1 LCLFNKLQITI
12 KAIQNWHSIISNS
25 IISNSQIVF
34 LFFMKKHYSLFCTLF
49 AAFMAMPVCAQN
61 SAVPAAGQANMLKAA
76 DDAKHKVVV
85 IDEDF
90 SGFTDGTEDK
100 PSTATILDDMGNF
113 VNKSALKPYSE
124 ALSYKQWGGAGIFS
138 AGGCL
143 AIANG
148 MFLNTPAGDMSG
160 EVTLTFRARLSKAG
174 GSTTLNAL
182 KLMFISRSSILDYE
196 VKYYNLTDEWQTF
209 TYTSTLGDFEHSGFQ
224 FYSMYASN
232 IILVD
237 DIRLEQTRT
246 SIPAP
251 KVHEAENMTDTSFKA
266 VWNKSIEADH
276 YLLSVFTK
284 NESNELMTVSEGFD
298 NIKADDKGN
307 IDAAS
312 PNYPEGWEFAWK
324 DDDLSNHIAKGEG
337 PGTGNKQAVR
347 LIDTGD
353 AITTPYC
360 PEGIKSLKFWV
371 KAEANDG
378 QPKFSSIMFTVNFGK
393 GVYTVDNYINIPDMF
408 TPEHRNGYYFDLT
421 ETLSAFDK
429 IYSVK
434 IEYIREEDDKT
445 TILFDDFSYT
455 TNKPTTYNYVLK
467 DQKVEQQ
474 DNEDGTVGFEVNGLD
489 PDTDYTYSVKS
500 VNSDF
505 TSAASDEQEVYAVSI
520 PTALPA
526 TNITANSYTANWTSH
541 KKVDFYRVDQLQ
553 QTVIDKDTKDY
564 VMLDEDFSK
573 VTSKLT
579 EADLLDGDGFY
590 EEGERTSGYMP
601 LDDITKI
608 AGWKA
613 SSTVRVNGWLGGNEA
628 KQGSGTIAGAIVT
641 PTIDLSHN
649 EGACNISLRVW
660 GSEGDWLIIQG
671 SNPASLATIEFP
683 KGGGIVEKT
692 ITMPLCTSKEQLTF
706 YSNNYKVFLID
717 YIKIT
722 QDVKAGDKVTTIT
735 GSVLTEDA
743 DTKSMVMTNPGFS
756 DGHDVLYRVTA
767 MRYDKDSQESHKY
780 YSTSTPSDLMLVKNP
795 NPSGIGSVEAAA
807 ENVAGVEGG
816 IVVNAANATTVNVF
830 NLSGQ
835 LVASKACGNGHAFV
849 SVAPGVYVVKTNSTA
864 AKVVVK

>member
-1 LCLFNKLQITI
+1 
-12 KAIQNWHSIISNS
+12 
-25 IISNSQIVF
+25 
-34 LFFMKKHYSLFCTLF
+34 MKKHYSLFCTLF

-76 DDAKHKVVV
+76 DVAKHKVVV

-90 SGFTDGTEDK
+90 SGFTDGTEDN

-182 KLMFISRSSILDYE
+182 KLMFLSRSSILDYE
-196 VKYYNLTDEWQTF
+196 VKFYDLTDEWQTF
-209 TYTSTLGDFEHSGFQ
+209 TYTSTLGQFEHSGFQ

-307 IDAAS
+307 IDATS

-324 DDDLSNHIAKGEG
+324 DNDLSNHIAKGEG
-337 PGTGNKQAVR
+337 AGTDNKQAVR

-573 VTSKLT
+573 VTSSFT
-579 EADLLDGDGFY
+579 EADLLDGFY

-601 LDDITKI
+601 LDDITHI

>member
-1 LCLFNKLQITI
+1 
-12 KAIQNWHSIISNS
+12 
-25 IISNSQIVF
+25 
-34 LFFMKKHYSLFCTLF
+34 MKKHYSLFCTLF

-90 SGFTDGTEDK
+90 SGFTDGTEDN

-182 KLMFISRSSILDYE
+182 KLMFISRSSLVDYE
-196 VKYYNLTDEWQTF
+196 VKFYNLTDEWQTF
-209 TYTSTLGDFEHSGFQ
+209 TYTSTLGEFEHSGFQ

-251 KVHEAENMTDTSFKA
+251 KVQEAENMTDTSFKA

-284 NESNELMTVSEGFD
+284 NESKELMTVSEGFD

-324 DDDLSNHIAKGEG
+324 DNDLSNHIAKGEG
-337 PGTGNKQAVR
+337 AGTDNKQAVR

-360 PEGIKSLKFWV
+360 SEGIKSLKFWV

-378 QPKFSSIMFTVNFGK
+378 QPKYSSILFTVNFGK
-393 GVYTVDNYINIPDMF
+393 GVYTVDNYIDIPTMF
-408 TPEHRNGYYFDLT
+408 APAKRDGYYFDLT

-505 TSAASDEQEVYAVSI
+505 TSVASDEQEVYAVSI

-573 VTSKLT
+573 VTSSFT
-579 EADLLDGDGFY
+579 EADLLDGFY

-601 LDDITKI
+601 LDDITNI

>member
-1 LCLFNKLQITI
+1 
-12 KAIQNWHSIISNS
+12 
-25 IISNSQIVF
+25 
-34 LFFMKKHYSLFCTLF
+34 MKKHYSLFCTMF

-90 SGFTDGTEDK
+90 SGFTDGTEDN
-100 PSTATILDDMGNF
+100 PSTATILDDMDNF

-124 ALSYKQWGGAGIFS
+124 ALSYKEWGGHGLFS

-182 KLMFISRSSILDYE
+182 KLMFISRSSLLDYE
-196 VKYYNLTDEWQTF
+196 VKFYSLTDEWQTF

-224 FYSMYASN
+224 FLSMYDSN

-307 IDAAS
+307 IDATS

-337 PGTGNKQAVR
+337 AGTGNKQAVR

-378 QPKFSSIMFTVNFGK
+378 QPKYSSILFTVNFGK
-393 GVYTVDNYINIPDMF
+393 GVYTVDNYIDIPTMF
-408 TPEHRNGYYFDLT
+408 APAKRDGYYFDLT

-505 TSAASDEQEVYAVSI
+505 TSVASDEQEVYAVSI

-573 VTSKLT
+573 VTSSLT
-579 EADLLDGDGFY
+579 EADLLKGSYD
-590 EEGERTSGYMP
+590 EGERTSGYMP

-864 AKVVVK
+864 VKVVVK

>member
-1 LCLFNKLQITI
+1 
-12 KAIQNWHSIISNS
+12 
-25 IISNSQIVF
+25 
-34 LFFMKKHYSLFCTLF
+34 MKKHYSLFCTLF

-90 SGFTDGTEDK
+90 SGFTDGTEDN
-100 PSTATILDDMGNF
+100 PSTATILDDMDNF

-124 ALSYKQWGGAGIFS
+124 ALSYKEWGGHGLFS

-182 KLMFISRSSILDYE
+182 KLMFISRSSLVDYE
-196 VKYYNLTDEWQTF
+196 VKFYSLTDEWQTF

-224 FYSMYASN
+224 FLSMYDSN
-232 IILVD
+232 IVLVD

-251 KVHEAENMTDTSFKA
+251 KVQEAENMTDTSFKA

-284 NESNELMTVSEGFD
+284 NESKELMTVSEGFD

-324 DDDLSNHIAKGEG
+324 DNDLSNHIAKGEG
-337 PGTGNKQAVR
+337 AGTGNKQAVR

-378 QPKFSSIMFTVNFGK
+378 QPKYSSILFTVNFGK
-393 GVYTVDNYINIPDMF
+393 GVYTVDNYIDIPTMF
-408 TPEHRNGYYFDLT
+408 APAKRDGYYFDLT

-467 DQKVEQQ
+467 DQEVEQQ

-500 VNSDF
+500 VNSVF

-573 VTSKLT
+573 VTSSFT
-579 EADLLDGDGFY
+579 EADLLDGFY
-590 EEGERTSGYMP
+590 EADERTSGYMP

-835 LVASKACGNGHAFV
+835 LVASKACGNGYAFV

>member
-1 LCLFNKLQITI
+1 
-12 KAIQNWHSIISNS
+12 
-25 IISNSQIVF
+25 
-34 LFFMKKHYSLFCTLF
+34 MKKHYSLFCTLF

-85 IDEDF
+85 INEDF
-90 SGFTDGTEDK
+90 SGFTDGTEDN

-143 AIANG
+143 AITNG

-573 VTSKLT
+573 VTSSFT
-579 EADLLDGDGFY
+579 EADLLEGFY

>member
-1 LCLFNKLQITI
+1 
-12 KAIQNWHSIISNS
+12 
-25 IISNSQIVF
+25 
-34 LFFMKKHYSLFCTLF
+34 
-49 AAFMAMPVCAQN
+49 
-61 SAVPAAGQANMLKAA
+61 MLKAA

-90 SGFTDGTEDK
+90 SGFTDGTEDN

-182 KLMFISRSSILDYE
+182 KLMFLSRSSILDYE
-196 VKYYNLTDEWQTF
+196 VKFYDLTDEWQTF
-209 TYTSTLGDFEHSGFQ
+209 TYTSTLGQFEHSGFQ

-307 IDAAS
+307 IDATS

-324 DDDLSNHIAKGEG
+324 DNDLSNHIAKGEG
-337 PGTGNKQAVR
+337 AGTDNKQAVR

-573 VTSKLT
+573 VTSSLT
-579 EADLLDGDGFY
+579 EADLLDGFY

-722 QDVKAGDKVTTIT
+722 QDVKAGDKVSTIT

-816 IVVNAANATTVNVF
+816 IVVTAANATTVNVF

>member
-1 LCLFNKLQITI
+1 
-12 KAIQNWHSIISNS
+12 
-25 IISNSQIVF
+25 
-34 LFFMKKHYSLFCTLF
+34 MKKHYSLFCTLF

-90 SGFTDGTEDK
+90 SGFTDGTEDN
-100 PSTATILDDMGNF
+100 PSTATMLDDMGNF

-182 KLMFISRSSILDYE
+182 KLMFISRSSLVDYE
-196 VKYYNLTDEWQTF
+196 VKFYNLTDEWQTF
-209 TYTSTLGDFEHSGFQ
+209 TYTSTLGEFEHSGFQ

-251 KVHEAENMTDTSFKA
+251 KVQEAENMTDTSFKA

-284 NESNELMTVSEGFD
+284 NESKELMTVSEGFD

-307 IDAAS
+307 IDATS

-324 DDDLSNHIAKGEG
+324 DNDLSNHIAKGEG
-337 PGTGNKQAVR
+337 AGTDNKQAVR

-360 PEGIKSLKFWV
+360 SEGIKSLKFWV

-378 QPKFSSIMFTVNFGK
+378 QPKYSSILFTVNFGK
-393 GVYTVDNYINIPDMF
+393 GVYTVDNYIDIPTMF
-408 TPEHRNGYYFDLT
+408 APAKRDGYYFDLT

-505 TSAASDEQEVYAVSI
+505 TSVASDEQEVYAVSI

-573 VTSKLT
+573 VTSSFT
-579 EADLLDGDGFY
+579 EADLLDGFY
-590 EEGERTSGYMP
+590 EADERTSGYMP

-795 NPSGIGSVEAAA
+795 NPSGIGSVEVAA

>member
-1 LCLFNKLQITI
+1 
-12 KAIQNWHSIISNS
+12 
-25 IISNSQIVF
+25 
-34 LFFMKKHYSLFCTLF
+34 MKKHYSLFCTLF

-61 SAVPAAGQANMLKAA
+61 SAVPADGQANMLKAA

-324 DDDLSNHIAKGEG
+324 ADDLSNHIAKGEG
-337 PGTGNKQAVR
+337 SGTGNKQAVR

-393 GVYTVDNYINIPDMF
+393 GVYTVDNYFNIPDMF

-553 QTVIDKDTKDY
+553 QTVIEKDTKDY

-573 VTSKLT
+573 VTSSFT
-579 EADLLDGDGFY
+579 EADLLDGFY
-590 EEGERTSGYMP
+590 EADDRTSGYMP
-601 LDDITKI
+601 LDDITHI

-816 IVVNAANATTVNVF
+816 IVVTAANATTVNVF

>member
-1 LCLFNKLQITI
+1 
-12 KAIQNWHSIISNS
+12 
-25 IISNSQIVF
+25 
-34 LFFMKKHYSLFCTLF
+34 MKKHYSLFCTLF

-61 SAVPAAGQANMLKAA
+61 SAVPADGQANMLKAA

-85 IDEDF
+85 INEDF
-90 SGFTDGTEDK
+90 SGFTDGTEDN

-196 VKYYNLTDEWQTF
+196 VKFYDLTDEWQTF
-209 TYTSTLGDFEHSGFQ
+209 TYTSTLGQFEHSGFQ

-307 IDAAS
+307 IDATS

-324 DDDLSNHIAKGEG
+324 DNDLSNHIAKGEG
-337 PGTGNKQAVR
+337 AGTDNKQAVR

-573 VTSKLT
+573 VTSSFT
-579 EADLLDGDGFY
+579 EADLLEGFY

-735 GSVLTEDA
+735 GSVQTEDA

>member
-1 LCLFNKLQITI
+1 
-12 KAIQNWHSIISNS
+12 
-25 IISNSQIVF
+25 
-34 LFFMKKHYSLFCTLF
+34 MKKHYSLFCTLF

-61 SAVPAAGQANMLKAA
+61 SAVPADGQANMLKAA

-90 SGFTDGTEDK
+90 SGFTDGTEDN

-182 KLMFISRSSILDYE
+182 KLMFISRSSLVDYE
-196 VKYYNLTDEWQTF
+196 VKFYNLTDEWQTF

-237 DIRLEQTRT
+237 DIRLEQVKT

-337 PGTGNKQAVR
+337 AGGIGNKQAVR

-378 QPKFSSIMFTVNFGK
+378 QPKFSSILFTVNFGK
-393 GVYTVDNYINIPDMF
+393 GVYTVDNYIDIPAMF

-455 TNKPTTYNYVLK
+455 TYKPTTYNYVLK

-505 TSAASDEQEVYAVSI
+505 TSVASDEQEVYAVSI

-573 VTSKLT
+573 VTSSFT
-579 EADLLDGDGFY
+579 EADLLEGFY

-816 IVVNAANATTVNVF
+816 ILVNAANATTVNVF

>member
-1 LCLFNKLQITI
+1 
-12 KAIQNWHSIISNS
+12 
-25 IISNSQIVF
+25 
-34 LFFMKKHYSLFCTLF
+34 MKKHYSLFCTLF

-90 SGFTDGTEDK
+90 SGFTDGTEDN
-100 PSTATILDDMGNF
+100 PSTATMLDDMGNF

-182 KLMFISRSSILDYE
+182 KLMFISRSSLVDYE
-196 VKYYNLTDEWQTF
+196 VKFYNLTDEWQTF
-209 TYTSTLGDFEHSGFQ
+209 TYTSTLGEFEHSGFQ

-337 PGTGNKQAVR
+337 AGKDNKQAVR

-505 TSAASDEQEVYAVSI
+505 TSVASDEYEVYAVSI

-573 VTSKLT
+573 VTSSLT
-579 EADLLDGDGFY
+579 EADLLKGSYD
-590 EEGERTSGYMP
+590 EGERTSGYMP

-835 LVASKACGNGHAFV
+835 LVASKACGNGHAFM

>member
-1 LCLFNKLQITI
+1 
-12 KAIQNWHSIISNS
+12 
-25 IISNSQIVF
+25 
-34 LFFMKKHYSLFCTLF
+34 MKKHYSLFCTLF

-90 SGFTDGTEDK
+90 SGFTDGTEDN

-182 KLMFISRSSILDYE
+182 KLMFLSRSSILDYE
-196 VKYYNLTDEWQTF
+196 VKFYDLTDEWQTF
-209 TYTSTLGDFEHSGFQ
+209 TYTSTLGQFEHSGFQ

-307 IDAAS
+307 IDATS

-324 DDDLSNHIAKGEG
+324 DNDLSNHIAKGEG
-337 PGTGNKQAVR
+337 AGTDNKQAVR

-573 VTSKLT
+573 VTSSFT
-579 EADLLDGDGFY
+579 EADLLDGFY
-590 EEGERTSGYMP
+590 EADERTSGYMP

>member
-1 LCLFNKLQITI
+1 
-12 KAIQNWHSIISNS
+12 
-25 IISNSQIVF
+25 
-34 LFFMKKHYSLFCTLF
+34 MKKHYSLFCTMF

-90 SGFTDGTEDK
+90 SGFTDGTEDN
-100 PSTATILDDMGNF
+100 PSTATILDDMDNF

-124 ALSYKQWGGAGIFS
+124 ALSYKEWGGHGLFS

-182 KLMFISRSSILDYE
+182 KLMFISRSSLLDYE
-196 VKYYNLTDEWQTF
+196 VKFYSLTDEWQTF

-224 FYSMYASN
+224 FLSMYDSN

-307 IDAAS
+307 IDATS

-337 PGTGNKQAVR
+337 AGTGNKQAVR

-378 QPKFSSIMFTVNFGK
+378 QPKYSSILFTVNFGK
-393 GVYTVDNYINIPDMF
+393 GVYTVDNYIDIPTMF
-408 TPEHRNGYYFDLT
+408 APAKRDGYYFDLT

-467 DQKVEQQ
+467 DKKVEQQ

-505 TSAASDEQEVYAVSI
+505 TSVASDEQEVYAVSI

-564 VMLDEDFSK
+564 VMLDEEFSK
-573 VTSKLT
+573 VTSSFT
-579 EADLLDGDGFY
+579 EADLLDGFY
-590 EEGERTSGYMP
+590 EAGERTSGYMP
-601 LDDITKI
+601 LDDITNI

>member
-1 LCLFNKLQITI
+1 
-12 KAIQNWHSIISNS
+12 
-25 IISNSQIVF
+25 
-34 LFFMKKHYSLFCTLF
+34 MKKHYSLFCTMF

-90 SGFTDGTEDK
+90 SGFTDGTEDN
-100 PSTATILDDMGNF
+100 PSTATILDDMDNF

-124 ALSYKQWGGAGIFS
+124 ALSYKEWGGHGLFS

-182 KLMFISRSSILDYE
+182 KLMFISRSSLLDYE
-196 VKYYNLTDEWQTF
+196 VKFYSLTDEWQTF

-224 FYSMYASN
+224 FLSMYDSN

-307 IDAAS
+307 IDATS

-337 PGTGNKQAVR
+337 AGTGNKQAVR

-378 QPKFSSIMFTVNFGK
+378 QPKYSSILFTVNFGK
-393 GVYTVDNYINIPDMF
+393 GVYTVDNYIDIPTMF
-408 TPEHRNGYYFDLT
+408 APAKRDGYYFDLT

-505 TSAASDEQEVYAVSI
+505 TSVASDEQEVYAVSI

-573 VTSKLT
+573 VTSSLT
-579 EADLLDGDGFY
+579 EADLLKGSYD
-590 EEGERTSGYMP
+590 EGERTSGYMP

-816 IVVNAANATTVNVF
+816 IVVNAVNATTVNVF

>member
-1 LCLFNKLQITI
+1 
-12 KAIQNWHSIISNS
+12 
-25 IISNSQIVF
+25 
-34 LFFMKKHYSLFCTLF
+34 MKKHYSLFCTLF

-90 SGFTDGTEDK
+90 SGFTDGTEDN

-182 KLMFISRSSILDYE
+182 KLMFLSRSSILDYE
-196 VKYYNLTDEWQTF
+196 VKFYDLTDEWQTF
-209 TYTSTLGDFEHSGFQ
+209 TYTSTLGQFEHSGFQ

-324 DDDLSNHIAKGEG
+324 ADDLSNHIAKGEG
-337 PGTGNKQAVR
+337 SGTGNKQAVR

-573 VTSKLT
+573 VTSSFT
-579 EADLLDGDGFY
+579 EADLLDGFY
-590 EEGERTSGYMP
+590 EADDRTSGYMP
-601 LDDITKI
+601 LDDITHI

-722 QDVKAGDKVTTIT
+722 QDVKSGDKVTTIT

-849 SVAPGVYVVKTNSTA
+849 SAAPGVYVVKTNNTT

>member
-1 LCLFNKLQITI
+1 
-12 KAIQNWHSIISNS
+12 
-25 IISNSQIVF
+25 
-34 LFFMKKHYSLFCTLF
+34 MKKHYSLFCTLF

-90 SGFTDGTEDK
+90 SGFTDGTEDN
-100 PSTATILDDMGNF
+100 PSTATMLDDMGNF

-182 KLMFISRSSILDYE
+182 KLMFISRSSLVDYE
-196 VKYYNLTDEWQTF
+196 VKFYNLTDEWQTF
-209 TYTSTLGDFEHSGFQ
+209 TYTSTLGEFEHSGFQ

-337 PGTGNKQAVR
+337 AGKDNKQAVR

-505 TSAASDEQEVYAVSI
+505 TSVASDEQEVYAVSI

-573 VTSKLT
+573 VTSSLT
-579 EADLLDGDGFY
+579 EADLLKGSYD
-590 EEGERTSGYMP
+590 EGERTSGYMP

-835 LVASKACGNGHAFV
+835 LVASKACGNGHAFM

>member
-1 LCLFNKLQITI
+1 
-12 KAIQNWHSIISNS
+12 
-25 IISNSQIVF
+25 
-34 LFFMKKHYSLFCTLF
+34 MKKHYSLFCTLF

-90 SGFTDGTEDK
+90 SGFTDGTEDN

-182 KLMFISRSSILDYE
+182 KLMFLSRSSILDYE
-196 VKYYNLTDEWQTF
+196 VKFYDLTDEWQTF
-209 TYTSTLGDFEHSGFQ
+209 TYTSTLGQFEHSGFQ

-337 PGTGNKQAVR
+337 AGTDNKQAVR

-429 IYSVK
+429 IYFVK

-573 VTSKLT
+573 VTSSST
-579 EADLLDGDGFY
+579 EADLLDGFY

>member
-1 LCLFNKLQITI
+1 
-12 KAIQNWHSIISNS
+12 
-25 IISNSQIVF
+25 
-34 LFFMKKHYSLFCTLF
+34 MKKHYSLFCTLF

-85 IDEDF
+85 INEDF
-90 SGFTDGTEDK
+90 SGFTDGTEDN

-143 AIANG
+143 AITNG

-209 TYTSTLGDFEHSGFQ
+209 TYTSTLGEFEHSGFQ

-337 PGTGNKQAVR
+337 AGKDNKQAVR

-505 TSAASDEQEVYAVSI
+505 TSVASDEQEVYAVSI

-573 VTSKLT
+573 VTSSFT
-579 EADLLDGDGFY
+579 EADLLDGFY
-590 EEGERTSGYMP
+590 EADERTSGYMP

-835 LVASKACGNGHAFV
+835 LVASKACGNGHAFM

>member
-1 LCLFNKLQITI
+1 
-12 KAIQNWHSIISNS
+12 
-25 IISNSQIVF
+25 
-34 LFFMKKHYSLFCTLF
+34 MKKHYSLFCTLF

-90 SGFTDGTEDK
+90 SGFTDGMEDN

-182 KLMFISRSSILDYE
+182 KLMFLSRSSILDYE
-196 VKYYNLTDEWQTF
+196 VKFYDLTDEWQTF
-209 TYTSTLGDFEHSGFQ
+209 TYTSTLGQFEHSGFQ

-324 DDDLSNHIAKGEG
+324 ADDLSNHIAKGEG
-337 PGTGNKQAVR
+337 SGTGNKQAVR

-505 TSAASDEQEVYAVSI
+505 TSVASDEQEVYAVSI

-573 VTSKLT
+573 VTSSFT
-579 EADLLDGDGFY
+579 EADLLKGSYD
-590 EEGERTSGYMP
+590 EGERTSGYMP

>member
-1 LCLFNKLQITI
+1 
-12 KAIQNWHSIISNS
+12 
-25 IISNSQIVF
+25 
-34 LFFMKKHYSLFCTLF
+34 MKKHYSLFCTMF

-90 SGFTDGTEDK
+90 SGFTDGTEDN
-100 PSTATILDDMGNF
+100 PSTATILDDMDNF

-124 ALSYKQWGGAGIFS
+124 ALSYKEWGGHGLFS

-182 KLMFISRSSILDYE
+182 KLMFLSRSSLLDYE
-196 VKYYNLTDEWQTF
+196 VKFYSLTDEWQTF

-224 FYSMYASN
+224 FLSMYDSN

-307 IDAAS
+307 IDATS

-337 PGTGNKQAVR
+337 AGTGNKQAVR

-378 QPKFSSIMFTVNFGK
+378 QPKYSSILFTVNFGK
-393 GVYTVDNYINIPDMF
+393 GVYTVDNYIDIPTMF
-408 TPEHRNGYYFDLT
+408 APAKRDGYYFDLT

-505 TSAASDEQEVYAVSI
+505 TSVASDEQEVYAVSI

-573 VTSKLT
+573 VTSSLT
-579 EADLLDGDGFY
+579 EADLLKGSYD
-590 EEGERTSGYMP
+590 EGERTSGYMP

>member
-1 LCLFNKLQITI
+1 
-12 KAIQNWHSIISNS
+12 
-25 IISNSQIVF
+25 
-34 LFFMKKHYSLFCTLF
+34 MKKHYSLFCTLF

-90 SGFTDGTEDK
+90 SGFTDGTEDN

-182 KLMFISRSSILDYE
+182 KLMFLSRSSILDYE
-196 VKYYNLTDEWQTF
+196 VKFYDLTDEWQTF
-209 TYTSTLGDFEHSGFQ
+209 TYTSTLGQFEHSGFQ

-307 IDAAS
+307 IDATS

-324 DDDLSNHIAKGEG
+324 DNDLSNHIAKGEG
-337 PGTGNKQAVR
+337 AGTDNKQSVR

-573 VTSKLT
+573 VTSSLT
-579 EADLLDGDGFY
+579 EADLLDGFY

-835 LVASKACGNGHAFV
+835 LVASKACGNGHAFM

>member
-1 LCLFNKLQITI
+1 
-12 KAIQNWHSIISNS
+12 
-25 IISNSQIVF
+25 
-34 LFFMKKHYSLFCTLF
+34 MKKHYSLFCTLF

-90 SGFTDGTEDK
+90 SGFTDGTEDN

-182 KLMFISRSSILDYE
+182 KLMFISRSSLDDYE
-196 VKYYNLTDEWQTF
+196 VKYYSLTDEWQTF
-209 TYTSTLGDFEHSGFQ
+209 TYTSTLGEFEHSGFQ

-232 IILVD
+232 IILID
-237 DIRLEQTRT
+237 DIRLEQIKT

-251 KVHEAENMTDTSFKA
+251 KVQEAENMTETSFKA
-266 VWNKSIEADH
+266 VWNKTIEADY
-276 YLLSVFTK
+276 YLLNVFTK
-284 NESNELMTVSEGFD
+284 EESKELMTVSEGFD

-307 IDAAS
+307 IDATS
-312 PNYPEGWEFAWK
+312 PNYPEGWKFDWK
-324 DDDLSNHIAKGEG
+324 DNDLSNHIAKGEG
-337 PGTGNKQAVR
+337 AGIGNKQAVR

-378 QPKFSSIMFTVNFGK
+378 QPGFSSIMFTVNYGK
-393 GVYTVDNYINIPDMF
+393 GVYTVNDYISIPTMF
-408 TPEHRNGYYFDLT
+408 APAKRDGYYFDLT

-429 IYSVK
+429 IYAVK
-434 IEYIREEDDKT
+434 IEYDHAYGDKT
-445 TILFDDFSYT
+445 TILLDDLSYT
-455 TNKPTTYNYVLK
+455 LNKPTTYNYVLK

-573 VTSKLT
+573 VTSVFNK
-579 EADLLDGDGFY
+579 ADLLDGLY
-590 EEGERTSGYMP
+590 EEDERTSGYMP
-601 LDDITKI
+601 LDDLTKI

-849 SVAPGVYVVKTNSTA
+849 NVAPGVYVVKTNSTA

>member
-1 LCLFNKLQITI
+1 
-12 KAIQNWHSIISNS
+12 
-25 IISNSQIVF
+25 
-34 LFFMKKHYSLFCTLF
+34 MKKHYSLFCTLF

-85 IDEDF
+85 INEDF
-90 SGFTDGTEDK
+90 SGFTDGTEDN
-100 PSTATILDDMGNF
+100 PSTATLLDDMGNF

-124 ALSYKQWGGAGIFS
+124 ALSYKQWGGDHIFS

-143 AIANG
+143 AITNG

-182 KLMFISRSSILDYE
+182 KLMFISRASIVDYE
-196 VKYYNLTDEWQTF
+196 VKFYNLTDEWQTF
-209 TYTSTLGDFEHSGFQ
+209 TYTSTLGEFEHSGFQ
-224 FYSMYASN
+224 FLSMYASN
-232 IILVD
+232 IVLID
-237 DIRLEQTRT
+237 DIRLEQART

-251 KVHEAENMTDTSFKA
+251 KVQEAENITDTSFKA

-337 PGTGNKQAVR
+337 AGKDNKQAVR

-421 ETLSAFDK
+421 ETLSAFEK

-526 TNITANSYTANWTSH
+526 TNITATSYTANWTSH

-573 VTSKLT
+573 VTSSFT
-579 EADLLDGDGFY
+579 EADLLEGFY
-590 EEGERTSGYMP
+590 EADERTSGYMP

>member
-1 LCLFNKLQITI
+1 
-12 KAIQNWHSIISNS
+12 
-25 IISNSQIVF
+25 
-34 LFFMKKHYSLFCTLF
+34 MKKHYSLFCTLF

-90 SGFTDGTEDK
+90 SGFTDGTEDN
-100 PSTATILDDMGNF
+100 PSTATILDDMDNF

-124 ALSYKQWGGAGIFS
+124 ALSYKEWGGHGLFS

-182 KLMFISRSSILDYE
+182 KLMFISRSSLVDYE
-196 VKYYNLTDEWQTF
+196 VKFYSLTDEWQTF

-224 FYSMYASN
+224 FLSMYDSN

-251 KVHEAENMTDTSFKA
+251 KVQEAENMTDTSFKA

-284 NESNELMTVSEGFD
+284 NESKELMTVSEGFD

-324 DDDLSNHIAKGEG
+324 DNDLSNHIAKGEG
-337 PGTGNKQAVR
+337 AGTDNKQAVR

-378 QPKFSSIMFTVNFGK
+378 QPKYSSILFTVNFGK
-393 GVYTVDNYINIPDMF
+393 GVYTVDNYIDIPTMF
-408 TPEHRNGYYFDLT
+408 APAKRDGYYYDLT

-505 TSAASDEQEVYAVSI
+505 TSVASDEQEVYAVSI

-573 VTSKLT
+573 VTSSFT
-579 EADLLDGDGFY
+579 EADLLDGFY
-590 EEGERTSGYMP
+590 EADERTSGYMP

-835 LVASKACGNGHAFV
+835 LVASKACGNGYAFV

>member
-1 LCLFNKLQITI
+1 
-12 KAIQNWHSIISNS
+12 
-25 IISNSQIVF
+25 
-34 LFFMKKHYSLFCTLF
+34 MKNHYSLFCTLF

-90 SGFTDGTEDK
+90 SGFTDGTEDN
-100 PSTATILDDMGNF
+100 PSTATILDDMDNF

-124 ALSYKQWGGAGIFS
+124 ALSYKEWGGHGLFS

-182 KLMFISRSSILDYE
+182 KLMFISRSSLVDYE
-196 VKYYNLTDEWQTF
+196 VKFYSLTDEWQTF

-224 FYSMYASN
+224 FLSMYDSN
-232 IILVD
+232 IVLVD

-251 KVHEAENMTDTSFKA
+251 KVQEAENMTDTSFKA

-284 NESNELMTVSEGFD
+284 NESKELMTVSEGFD

-307 IDAAS
+307 IDATS

-324 DDDLSNHIAKGEG
+324 DNDLSNHIAKGEG
-337 PGTGNKQAVR
+337 AGTGNKQAVR

-378 QPKFSSIMFTVNFGK
+378 QPKYSSILFTVNFGK
-393 GVYTVDNYINIPDMF
+393 GVYTVDNYIDIPTMF
-408 TPEHRNGYYFDLT
+408 APAKRDGYYFDLT

-467 DQKVEQQ
+467 DKKVEQQ

-505 TSAASDEQEVYAVSI
+505 TSVASDEQEVYAVSI

-573 VTSKLT
+573 VTSSLT
-579 EADLLDGDGFY
+579 EADLLKGSYD
-590 EEGERTSGYMP
+590 EGERTSGYMP

>member
-1 LCLFNKLQITI
+1 
-12 KAIQNWHSIISNS
+12 
-25 IISNSQIVF
+25 
-34 LFFMKKHYSLFCTLF
+34 MKKHYSLFCTLF

-61 SAVPAAGQANMLKAA
+61 SAVPADGQANMLKAA

-85 IDEDF
+85 INEDF
-90 SGFTDGTEDK
+90 SGFTDGTEDN

-143 AIANG
+143 AITNG

-209 TYTSTLGDFEHSGFQ
+209 TYTSTLGEFEHSGFQ

-337 PGTGNKQAVR
+337 AGKDNKQAVR

-505 TSAASDEQEVYAVSI
+505 TSVASDEQEVYAVSI

-573 VTSKLT
+573 VTSSLT
-579 EADLLDGDGFY
+579 EADLLDGFY

-601 LDDITKI
+601 LDDITHI

-816 IVVNAANATTVNVF
+816 IVVTAANATTVNVF

>member
-1 LCLFNKLQITI
+1 
-12 KAIQNWHSIISNS
+12 
-25 IISNSQIVF
+25 
-34 LFFMKKHYSLFCTLF
+34 MKKHYSLFCTMF

-90 SGFTDGTEDK
+90 SGFTDGTEDN
-100 PSTATILDDMGNF
+100 PSTATMLDDMGNF

-182 KLMFISRSSILDYE
+182 KLMFISRSSLVDYE
-196 VKYYNLTDEWQTF
+196 VKFYNLTDEWQTF

-237 DIRLEQTRT
+237 DIRLEQVKT

-284 NESNELMTVSEGFD
+284 NESKELMTVSEGFD

-307 IDAAS
+307 IDATS

-324 DDDLSNHIAKGEG
+324 DNDLSNHIAKGEG
-337 PGTGNKQAVR
+337 AGTDNKQAVR

-360 PEGIKSLKFWV
+360 SEGIKSLKFWV

-378 QPKFSSIMFTVNFGK
+378 QPKYSSILFTVNFGK
-393 GVYTVDNYINIPDMF
+393 GVYTVDNYIDIPTMF
-408 TPEHRNGYYFDLT
+408 APAKRDGYYFDLT

-505 TSAASDEQEVYAVSI
+505 TSVASDEQEVYAVSI

-564 VMLDEDFSK
+564 VMLDEDFSQ
-573 VTSKLT
+573 VTSSLT
-579 EADLLDGDGFY
+579 EADLLEGFY

>member
-1 LCLFNKLQITI
+1 
-12 KAIQNWHSIISNS
+12 
-25 IISNSQIVF
+25 
-34 LFFMKKHYSLFCTLF
+34 MKKHYSLFCTLF

-90 SGFTDGTEDK
+90 SGFTDGMEDN

-182 KLMFISRSSILDYE
+182 KLMFLSRSSILDYE
-196 VKYYNLTDEWQTF
+196 VKFYDLTDEWQTF
-209 TYTSTLGDFEHSGFQ
+209 TYTSTLGQFEHSGFQ

-307 IDAAS
+307 IDATS

-324 DDDLSNHIAKGEG
+324 DNDLSNHIAKGEG
-337 PGTGNKQAVR
+337 AGTDNKQAVR

-573 VTSKLT
+573 VTSSLT
-579 EADLLDGDGFY
+579 EADLLKGSYD
-590 EEGERTSGYMP
+590 EGERTSGYMP

-722 QDVKAGDKVTTIT
+722 QDVKAGDKVSTIT

>member
-1 LCLFNKLQITI
+1 
-12 KAIQNWHSIISNS
+12 
-25 IISNSQIVF
+25 
-34 LFFMKKHYSLFCTLF
+34 MKKHYSLFCTLF

-90 SGFTDGTEDK
+90 SGFTDGTEDN
-100 PSTATILDDMGNF
+100 PSTATILDDMDNF

-124 ALSYKQWGGAGIFS
+124 ALSYKEWGGHGLFS

-182 KLMFISRSSILDYE
+182 KLMFISRSSLVDYE
-196 VKYYNLTDEWQTF
+196 VKFYSLTDEWQTF

-224 FYSMYASN
+224 FLSMYDSN
-232 IILVD
+232 IVLVD

-251 KVHEAENMTDTSFKA
+251 KVQEAENMTDTSFKA

-284 NESNELMTVSEGFD
+284 NESKELMTVSEGFD

-307 IDAAS
+307 IDATS

-324 DDDLSNHIAKGEG
+324 DNDLSNHIAKGEG
-337 PGTGNKQAVR
+337 AGTGNKQAVR

-378 QPKFSSIMFTVNFGK
+378 QPKYSSILFTVNFGK

-573 VTSKLT
+573 VTSSFT
-579 EADLLDGDGFY
+579 EADLLDGFY

>member
-1 LCLFNKLQITI
+1 
-12 KAIQNWHSIISNS
+12 
-25 IISNSQIVF
+25 
-34 LFFMKKHYSLFCTLF
+34 MKKHYSLFCTLF

-61 SAVPAAGQANMLKAA
+61 SAVPAASQANMLKAA

-85 IDEDF
+85 INEDF
-90 SGFTDGTEDK
+90 SGFTDGTEDS

-455 TNKPTTYNYVLK
+455 TYKPTTYNYVLK

-573 VTSKLT
+573 VTSSFT
-579 EADLLDGDGFY
+579 EADLLEGFY

-780 YSTSTPSDLMLVKNP
+780 YSTSTPSDLILVKNP

>member
-1 LCLFNKLQITI
+1 
-12 KAIQNWHSIISNS
+12 
-25 IISNSQIVF
+25 
-34 LFFMKKHYSLFCTLF
+34 MKKHYSLFCTLF

-61 SAVPAAGQANMLKAA
+61 SAVPAAGHANMLKAA

-85 IDEDF
+85 INEDF
-90 SGFTDGTEDK
+90 SGFTDGTEDN
-100 PSTATILDDMGNF
+100 PSTATILDDMDNF

-124 ALSYKQWGGAGIFS
+124 ALSYKEWGGHGLFS

-182 KLMFISRSSILDYE
+182 KLMFISRSSLLDYE
-196 VKYYNLTDEWQTF
+196 VKFYSLTDEWQTF

-224 FYSMYASN
+224 FLSMYDSN

-337 PGTGNKQAVR
+337 AGKDNKQAVR

-505 TSAASDEQEVYAVSI
+505 TSVASDEQEVYAVSI

-573 VTSKLT
+573 VTSSLT
-579 EADLLDGDGFY
+579 EADLLKGSYD
-590 EEGERTSGYMP
+590 EGERTSGYMP
-601 LDDITKI
+601 LDDITHI

-835 LVASKACGNGHAFV
+835 LVASKACGNGHAFM

>member
-1 LCLFNKLQITI
+1 
-12 KAIQNWHSIISNS
+12 
-25 IISNSQIVF
+25 
-34 LFFMKKHYSLFCTLF
+34 MKKHYSLFCTLF

-90 SGFTDGTEDK
+90 SGFTDGTEDN

-182 KLMFISRSSILDYE
+182 KLMFLSRSSILDYE
-196 VKYYNLTDEWQTF
+196 VKFYDLTDEWQTF
-209 TYTSTLGDFEHSGFQ
+209 TYTSTLGQFEHSGFQ

-307 IDAAS
+307 IDATS

-324 DDDLSNHIAKGEG
+324 DNDLSNHIAKGEG
-337 PGTGNKQAVR
+337 AGTDNKQAVR

-573 VTSKLT
+573 VTSSLT
-579 EADLLDGDGFY
+579 EADLLDGFY

-722 QDVKAGDKVTTIT
+722 QDVKAGDKVSTIT

>member
-1 LCLFNKLQITI
+1 
-12 KAIQNWHSIISNS
+12 
-25 IISNSQIVF
+25 
-34 LFFMKKHYSLFCTLF
+34 MKKHYSLFCTLF

-61 SAVPAAGQANMLKAA
+61 SAVPADGQANMLKAA

-85 IDEDF
+85 INEDF
-90 SGFTDGTEDK
+90 SGFTDGTEDN
-100 PSTATILDDMGNF
+100 PSTATILDDMDNF

-124 ALSYKQWGGAGIFS
+124 ALSYKEWGGHGLFS

-182 KLMFISRSSILDYE
+182 KLMFISRSSLVDYE
-196 VKYYNLTDEWQTF
+196 VKFYSLTDEWQTF

-224 FYSMYASN
+224 FLSMYDSN
-232 IILVD
+232 IVLVD

-251 KVHEAENMTDTSFKA
+251 KVQEAENMTDTSFKA

-284 NESNELMTVSEGFD
+284 NESKELMTVSEGFD

-307 IDAAS
+307 IDATS

-324 DDDLSNHIAKGEG
+324 DNDLSNHIAKGEG
-337 PGTGNKQAVR
+337 AGTDNKQAVR

-378 QPKFSSIMFTVNFGK
+378 QPKYSSILFTVNFGK
-393 GVYTVDNYINIPDMF
+393 GVYTVDNYIDIPTMF
-408 TPEHRNGYYFDLT
+408 APAKRDGYYFDLT

-505 TSAASDEQEVYAVSI
+505 TSVASDEQEVYAVSI

-573 VTSKLT
+573 VTSSLT
-579 EADLLDGDGFY
+579 EADLLKGFY
-590 EEGERTSGYMP
+590 DEGERTSGYMP

-816 IVVNAANATTVNVF
+816 IVVTAANATTVNVF

>member
-1 LCLFNKLQITI
+1 
-12 KAIQNWHSIISNS
+12 
-25 IISNSQIVF
+25 
-34 LFFMKKHYSLFCTLF
+34 MKKHYSLFCTMF

-90 SGFTDGTEDK
+90 SGFTDGTEDN
-100 PSTATILDDMGNF
+100 PSTATILDDMDNF

-124 ALSYKQWGGAGIFS
+124 ALSYKEWGGHGLFS

-182 KLMFISRSSILDYE
+182 KLMFISRSSLLDYE
-196 VKYYNLTDEWQTF
+196 VKFYSLTDEWQTF

-224 FYSMYASN
+224 FLSMYDSN
-232 IILVD
+232 IVLVD

-284 NESNELMTVSEGFD
+284 NESKELMTVSEGFD

-307 IDAAS
+307 IDATS

-324 DDDLSNHIAKGEG
+324 DNDLSNHIAKGEG
-337 PGTGNKQAVR
+337 AGTGNKQAVR

-378 QPKFSSIMFTVNFGK
+378 QPKYSSILFTVNFGK
-393 GVYTVDNYINIPDMF
+393 GVYTVDNYIDIPTMF
-408 TPEHRNGYYFDLT
+408 APAKRDGYYFDLT

-467 DQKVEQQ
+467 DKKVEQQ

-505 TSAASDEQEVYAVSI
+505 TSVASDEQEVYAVSI

-573 VTSKLT
+573 VTSSLT
-579 EADLLDGDGFY
+579 EADLLKGSYD
-590 EEGERTSGYMP
+590 EGERTSGYMP

-835 LVASKACGNGHAFV
+835 LVASKACGNGHAFM

>member
-1 LCLFNKLQITI
+1 
-12 KAIQNWHSIISNS
+12 
-25 IISNSQIVF
+25 
-34 LFFMKKHYSLFCTLF
+34 MKKHYSLFCTLF

-61 SAVPAAGQANMLKAA
+61 SAVPAASQANMLKAA

-85 IDEDF
+85 INEDF
-90 SGFTDGTEDK
+90 SGFTDGTENS

-182 KLMFISRSSILDYE
+182 KLMFISRSSLDDYE
-196 VKYYNLTDEWQTF
+196 VKYYSLTDEWQTF
-209 TYTSTLGDFEHSGFQ
+209 TYTSTLGEFEHSGFQ
-224 FYSMYASN
+224 FLSMYASN
-232 IILVD
+232 IILID

-284 NESNELMTVSEGFD
+284 NESKELMTVSEGFD

-324 DDDLSNHIAKGEG
+324 ADDLSNHIAKGEG

-455 TNKPTTYNYVLK
+455 TYKPTTYNYVLK
-467 DQKVEQQ
+467 DKKVEQQ

-573 VTSKLT
+573 VTSSFT
-579 EADLLDGDGFY
+579 EADLLDGFY

-735 GSVLTEDA
+735 GSVLTENA

-807 ENVAGVEGG
+807 ENVAGVKGG

>member
-1 LCLFNKLQITI
+1 
-12 KAIQNWHSIISNS
+12 
-25 IISNSQIVF
+25 
-34 LFFMKKHYSLFCTLF
+34 MKKHDSLFCTMF

-90 SGFTDGTEDK
+90 SGFTDGTEDN
-100 PSTATILDDMGNF
+100 PSTATILDDMDNF

-124 ALSYKQWGGAGIFS
+124 ALSYKEWGGHGLFS

-182 KLMFISRSSILDYE
+182 KLMFISRSSLLDYE
-196 VKYYNLTDEWQTF
+196 VKFYSLTDEWQTF

-224 FYSMYASN
+224 FLSMYDSN

-307 IDAAS
+307 IDATS

-337 PGTGNKQAVR
+337 AGTGNKQAVR

-378 QPKFSSIMFTVNFGK
+378 QPKYSSILFTVNFGK
-393 GVYTVDNYINIPDMF
+393 GVYTVDNYIDIPTMF
-408 TPEHRNGYYFDLT
+408 APAKRDGYYFDLT

-467 DQKVEQQ
+467 DEKVEQQ

-505 TSAASDEQEVYAVSI
+505 TSVASDEQEVYAVSI

-573 VTSKLT
+573 VTSSLT
-579 EADLLDGDGFY
+579 EADLLKGSYD
-590 EEGERTSGYMP
+590 EGERTSGYMP
-601 LDDITKI
+601 LDDITHI

-756 DGHDVLYRVTA
+756 DGHEVLYRVTA

-835 LVASKACGNGHAFV
+835 LVASKVCGNGHAFV
-849 SVAPGVYVVKTNSTA
+849 SAAPGVYVVKTNNTT

>member
-1 LCLFNKLQITI
+1 
-12 KAIQNWHSIISNS
+12 
-25 IISNSQIVF
+25 
-34 LFFMKKHYSLFCTLF
+34 MKKHYSLFCTLF

-90 SGFTDGTEDK
+90 SGFTDGMEDN

-209 TYTSTLGDFEHSGFQ
+209 TYTSTLGEFEHSGFQ

-284 NESNELMTVSEGFD
+284 NESNELMTASEGFD

-337 PGTGNKQAVR
+337 AGKDNKQAVR

-505 TSAASDEQEVYAVSI
+505 TSVASDEQEVYAVSI

-573 VTSKLT
+573 VTSSLT
-579 EADLLDGDGFY
+579 EADLLKGSYD
-590 EEGERTSGYMP
+590 EGERTSGYMP

-835 LVASKACGNGHAFV
+835 LVASKACGNGHAFM

>member
-1 LCLFNKLQITI
+1 
-12 KAIQNWHSIISNS
+12 
-25 IISNSQIVF
+25 
-34 LFFMKKHYSLFCTLF
+34 MKKHYSLFCTMF

-85 IDEDF
+85 INEDF
-90 SGFTDGTEDK
+90 SGFTDGTEDN

-209 TYTSTLGDFEHSGFQ
+209 TYTSTLGEFEHSGFQ

-337 PGTGNKQAVR
+337 AGKDNKQAVR

-505 TSAASDEQEVYAVSI
+505 TSVASDEQEVYAVSI

-573 VTSKLT
+573 VTSSLT
-579 EADLLDGDGFY
+579 EADLLKGSYD
-590 EEGERTSGYMP
+590 EGERTSGYMP

-835 LVASKACGNGHAFV
+835 LVASKACGNGHAFM

>member
-1 LCLFNKLQITI
+1 
-12 KAIQNWHSIISNS
+12 
-25 IISNSQIVF
+25 
-34 LFFMKKHYSLFCTLF
+34 MKKHYSLFCTLF

-90 SGFTDGTEDK
+90 SGFTDGTEDN
-100 PSTATILDDMGNF
+100 PSTATMLDDMGNF

-455 TNKPTTYNYVLK
+455 TYKPTTYNYVLK

-573 VTSKLT
+573 VTSSFT
-579 EADLLDGDGFY
+579 EADLLEGFY